1 MYLYL
6 KIHGI
11 NCLDSQLVT
20 VSYLPGN
27 TTRYICLIVPRFDM
41 NVKTIL
47 FQLLLL
53 CVTALAMLSEAESK
67 ADVPDNLN
75 EILHTLGRQIMLQ
88 KLDMEE
94 SVRATYASGVKQI
107 RQASKG
113 SQPYHHDTW
122 QGNSVIALHGHSNY
136 DRILGI
142 GEFDAILN
150 GVEFRLTSVYKFIIH

>member
-1 MYLYL
+1 M
-6 KIHGI
+6 K
-11 NCLDSQLVT
+11 
-20 VSYLPGN
+20 
-27 TTRYICLIVPRFDM
+27 
-41 NVKTIL
+41 VKSIL

-113 SQPYHHDTW
+113 SQPYHVAGKVDSFPAQPRQLYTNAYW
-122 QGNSVIALHGHSNY
+122 ASGSS
-136 DRILGI
+136 
-142 GEFDAILN
+142 
-150 GVEFRLTSVYKFIIH
+150 TPS